1 MLRHLSGGAA
11 ALAVAWGAA
20 MGAIDLRK
28 LIAEAAGTAL
38 LVFFA
43 VGVATLSFGFGVTG
57 GSVSAGVVATAL
69 AFGLVLLVLAYGLGP
84 ISGCHINPAVTMGFL
99 AARRISMRDAVSYW
113 IAQVVGGI
121 VGALVLWGVVQSSDT
136 YRDSMG
142 LGADGY
148 GSHSMI
154 GVNTAGALLTEV
166 VLTFLFVF
174 TVLAVT
180 RKAAASPAVAG
191 VVIGISLTVV
201 HLIGIPLT
209 GTSVNPAR
217 SIGPALFV
225 GGYALSQLWVFLL
238 APMVGGALAAPAVE
252 YFYGREEAETPSTV
266 TLPEQ
271 PKPAARTR
279 TTSRT

>member
-1 MLRHLSGGAA
+1 MA
-11 ALAVAWGAA
+11 
-20 MGAIDLRK
+20 AIDLRK
-28 LIAEAAGTAL
+28 LMAEAAGTAL

-57 GSVSAGVVATAL
+57 SSVSAGVVATAL

-84 ISGCHINPAVTMGFL
+84 VSGCHVNPAVTMGFL
-99 AARRISMRDAVSYW
+99 AARRITLQEAIGYW
-113 IAQVVGGI
+113 VAQIVGGI
-121 VGALVLWGVVQSSDT
+121 VGALVLWGVVQSSDA

-142 LGADGY
+142 LGADGF
-148 GSHSMI
+148 GAHSMV
-154 GVNTAGALLTEV
+154 GLNAFGALLTEA

-180 RKAAASPAVAG
+180 RKAAASPMVAG
-191 VVIGISLTVV
+191 VAIGLALATV

-238 APMVGGALAAPAVE
+238 APMIGGLLAAPAVA
-252 YFYGREEAETPSTV
+252 YFYPAEAEEPAVITV
-266 TLPEQ
+266 PEQ
-271 PKPAARTR
+271 TKPTRTR
-279 TTSRT
+279 TTTRS